1 MKTNPIK
8 ILLIEDNPDDAE
20 LLLHMLAE
28 VPSADFELI
37 HIERLGEALER
48 LVEERFDALFLDL
61 GLPDS
66 QGLETFFK
74 VRHRFPGLPVL
85 VLTGLDDQMLG
96 VKAVQEGAQDYL
108 VKWQVNGEM
117 LVRAVRYA
125 IERKRVEEA
134 LRRAHD
140 ELELR
145 VQERTAELREANERL
160 QIEIQERKQAE
171 EQIRRLGS
179 AVEQSIDGIA
189 ISDLKS
195 KVTYVNDAF
204 AQMHGYSR
212 AEMIGMKME
221 NLHNEV
227 QMDELKSVLQQLET
241 TGSWMGEIGHAR
253 KDGTP
258 FPAYMSITL
267 LTDDEGKSTEFMG
280 IVRDIT
286 DQKGLE
292 AQLRQ
297 SQKMEA
303 IGRLAGGV
311 AHDFNN
317 VLTAIIGYADLML
330 TGLAEDDPFRS
341 NLVEIRNGGQRA
353 ASLTRQLLAFSRR
366 QILQPVVLDLNTVII
381 DFVKMLERLL
391 GEDVELETVLASGLR
406 RVEADPGQME
416 QVVMNLVVNSRDAM
430 PGGGKLTIETVNV
443 DLDEDYARGHEIRL
457 QPGPYVMLGV
467 SDTGKGMDKETQ
479 SLIFEPFFT
488 TKEKGKGTGLGL
500 ATVYGIVK
508 QSGGY
513 IWVYSEPGRGTTFK
527 IYLPAVAVEGEAIPG
542 QEGPT
547 STERLAGTETILI
560 VEDDDGVRNLACQ
573 ILRPQGYTILE
584 AKDGMEALRVNE
596 EHGDQIH
603 LMITDVVM
611 PGMSGKEVEER
622 LRPLRPDIKVIYMS
636 GYTDNAILHHG
647 VLSPEVEFLQKPFA
661 VDGLKRKVR
670 EVLNK
675 PRKRKEAK
683 RDTH

>member
-28 VPSADFELI
+28 IPSADFELR
-37 HIERLGEALER
+37 HTERLGEALER
-48 LVEERFDALFLDL
+48 LVEESFDAVFLDL

-66 QGLETFFK
+66 QGLETLCK
-74 VRHRFPGLPVL
+74 IRHQFPGVPVL

-108 VKWQVNGEM
+108 VKGQVNGET

-125 IERKRVEEA
+125 IERKRVEEE

-145 VQERTAELREANERL
+145 VQERTAELREANEKL

-171 EQIRRLGS
+171 EQIRRLSS
-179 AVEQSIDGIA
+179 AVEQSIDGIV

-195 KVTYVNDAF
+195 KLIYLNDAF

-212 AEMIGMKME
+212 AEMIGMKIE
-221 NLHNEV
+221 NLHNED
-227 QMDELKSVLQQLET
+227 QMDEMKSVLQQLET

-253 KDGTP
+253 KDGTH

-267 LTDDEGKSTEFMG
+267 LTDDEGNSTEFMG
-280 IVRDIT
+280 IVRNIT
-286 DQKGLE
+286 DQKELE

-317 VLTAIIGYADLML
+317 VLTAIIGYADLILM
-330 TGLAEDDPFRS
+330 GLAEDDRFRRD
-341 NLVEIRNGGQRA
+341 LVEIRNGGQRA

-391 GEDVELETVLASGLR
+391 GEDVELKTVLASGLR
-406 RVEADPGQME
+406 RVKADPGQME
-416 QVVMNLVVNSRDAM
+416 QVVMNLAVNSRDAM
-430 PGGGKLTIETVNV
+430 PRGGKLTIETVNV

-513 IWVYSEPGRGTTFK
+513 IWVYSEPGKGTTFK
-527 IYLPAVAVEGEAIPG
+527 IYLPAVGGEAIPG
-542 QEGPT
+542 RQEGPT
-547 STERLAGTETILI
+547 SPERLAGTETILI

-636 GYTDNAILHHG
+636 GYTDNAILRHG
-647 VLSPEVEFLQKPFA
+647 LLSPEVEFLQKPFA
-661 VDGLKRKVR
+661 LDGLKRKVR

-675 PRKRKEAK
+675 PQKRKEAK